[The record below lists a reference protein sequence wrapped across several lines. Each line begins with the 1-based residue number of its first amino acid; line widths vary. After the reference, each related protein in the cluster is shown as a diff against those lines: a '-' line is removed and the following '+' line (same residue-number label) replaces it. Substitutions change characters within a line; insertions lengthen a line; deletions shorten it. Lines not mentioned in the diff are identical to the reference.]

1 MPVQHSPKGANVT
14 ICAQRASRMAP
25 APPADGEFYTPA
37 ELSAMTNNE
46 QLYLAEHPRFW
57 IVNPNEHQEDFSD
70 DEFADPESS
79 PSYVGSASGDTRMSD
94 RMSDSGT
101 VIADKG
107 KVNTNSLGL
116 GLPGHQFTPSVT
128 AGHPPAPLF
137 GTHPPVD
144 VVPSLARLHNASQ
157 RQANLEASRGS
168 SFLEKNV
175 GRVYKD
181 WSFKNCPHYTGDQSV
196 DVKRWLSTLAACLD
210 SRQAHPGIWHL
221 VGFRLLEGKA
231 FHDYEDVIHADKRPD
246 TWHTFCIWLIE
257 LNPLC
262 TSKESI
268 ADDLE
273 KLNQLPNGDAQAFF
287 LRFRD
292 WQNMAKNYG
301 FVYEPSPC
309 FVNRLKRGLK
319 DKVKGIVRAGRIA
332 GRPLTFDQI
341 VVTALEEDKEFRSR
355 ITSTYSVSQVHNNNN
370 QTASSSNNTIGGT
383 SSKRTRDS
391 SRACFNC
398 GGDNHVSSNCT
409 EPKTAK
415 QLKYEAKR
423 AANSSSKSLNA

>member
-1 MPVQHSPKGANVT
+1 MPVQHLPKATNVT
-14 ICAQRASRMAP
+14 IRAQRGSQMAP
-25 APPADGEFYTPA
+25 APPADGKFYTPA
-37 ELSAMTNNE
+37 ELAAMTNDE

-57 IVNPNEHQEDFSD
+57 VVNPDDHQEDFSN
-70 DEFADPESS
+70 DEFADPDSS
-79 PSYVGSASGDTRMSD
+79 PSYVGSASGDTH
-94 RMSDSGT
+94 MSDSGT

-107 KVNTNSLGL
+107 KTGTNSLGL
-116 GLPGHQFTPSVT
+116 GLPARQFTPSVT
-128 AGHPPAPLF
+128 VGQPPAPLF

-157 RQANLEASRGS
+157 RQANLEASGGS

-175 GRVYKD
+175 GAGLQGLVFQELPSLYWR
-181 WSFKNCPHYTGDQSV
+181 SISRCQA
-196 DVKRWLSTLAACLD
+196 LA
-210 SRQAHPGIWHL
+210 H
-221 VGFRLLEGKA
+221 
-231 FHDYEDVIHADKRPD
+231 
-246 TWHTFCIWLIE
+246 
-257 LNPLC
+257 
-262 TSKESI
+262 
-268 ADDLE
+268 
-273 KLNQLPNGDAQAFF
+273 
-287 LRFRD
+287 
-292 WQNMAKNYG
+292 
-301 FVYEPSPC
+301 PC

-355 ITSTYSVSQVHNNNN
+355 ITSTYSISQVNNNN
-370 QTASSSNNTIGGT
+370 TRMASTSNNTNGGG

-423 AANSSSKSLNA
+423 AASSSSKTLNV

>member
-1 MPVQHSPKGANVT
+1 MPVQHLPKATNVT
-14 ICAQRASRMAP
+14 IRAQRGSQMAP
-25 APPADGEFYTPA
+25 APPADGKFYTPA
-37 ELSAMTNNE
+37 ELAAMTNDE

-57 IVNPNEHQEDFSD
+57 VVNPDDHQEDFSN
-70 DEFADPESS
+70 DEFADPDSS
-79 PSYVGSASGDTRMSD
+79 PSYVGSASGDTH
-94 RMSDSGT
+94 MSDSGT

-107 KVNTNSLGL
+107 KTGTNSLGL
-116 GLPGHQFTPSVT
+116 GLPARQFTPSVT
-128 AGHPPAPLF
+128 VGQPPAPLF

-157 RQANLEASRGS
+157 RQANLEASGGS

-268 ADDLE
+268 EDDLE
-273 KLNQLPNGDAQAFF
+273 KLNQLPNEDAQAFF

-292 WQNMAKNYG
+292 WQNMAKNY
-301 FVYEPSPC
+301 
-309 FVNRLKRGLK
+309 
-319 DKVKGIVRAGRIA
+319 GIVRAGRIA

-355 ITSTYSVSQVHNNNN
+355 ITSTYSISQVNNNN
-370 QTASSSNNTIGGT
+370 TRMASTSNNTNGGG

-423 AANSSSKSLNA
+423 AASSSSKTLNV

>member
-1 MPVQHSPKGANVT
+1 MPVQHLPKATNVT
-14 ICAQRASRMAP
+14 IRAQRGSQMAP
-25 APPADGEFYTPA
+25 APPADGKFYTPA
-37 ELSAMTNNE
+37 ELAAMTNDE

-57 IVNPNEHQEDFSD
+57 VVNPDDHQEDFSN
-70 DEFADPESS
+70 DEFADPDSS
-79 PSYVGSASGDTRMSD
+79 PSYVGSASGDTHML
-94 RMSDSGT
+94 DSGT

-107 KVNTNSLGL
+107 KTGTNSLGL
-116 GLPGHQFTPSVT
+116 GLPARQFTPSVT
-128 AGHPPAPLF
+128 VGQPPAPLF

-157 RQANLEASRGS
+157 RQANLEASGGS

-231 FHDYEDVIHADKRPD
+231 FHDYEDGLAKHGQ
-246 TWHTFCIWLIE
+246 
-257 LNPLC
+257 
-262 TSKESI
+262 
-268 ADDLE
+268 
-273 KLNQLPNGDAQAFF
+273 KLWF
-287 LRFRD
+287 L
-292 WQNMAKNYG
+292 
-301 FVYEPSPC
+301 YEPSPC

-355 ITSTYSVSQVHNNNN
+355 ITSTYSISQVNNNN
-370 QTASSSNNTIGGT
+370 TRMASTSNNTNGGG

-423 AANSSSKSLNA
+423 AASSSSKTLNV